1 VKASRDPFF
10 AGSEEPEMA
19 SRASGARQNAAVQT
33 SSSTPAA
40 VIQRQ
45 CACGQHSGAGEC
57 DQCKKKRISLS
68 RQAAGAGPVSVDS
81 RVRSALESPGQPL
94 EKETRSLMESRFHH
108 DFSSV
113 RVHTG
118 TRAEESA
125 SALQANAYALG
136 RDVVFGHGR
145 YNPSS
150 EDGLH
155 LIAHELAHVVQQ
167 QHAPAPGPQ
176 TDLEVSEPGDAA
188 EREAESAADR
198 VAAGGEAG
206 VHERAGAA
214 TVHRDLTSD
223 QKTGLEVGGIIA
235 GAGLAIFGLYEL
247 FSWLLEDG
255 SDIKDPPK
263 CGDPQMKVIK
273 PAMAKAA
280 AMVKKALE
288 KIHAFQ
294 ANPKAPENGDVQ
306 KRLMARFNSDAPETA
321 ARVERVVSQ
330 VGRQIAAVPKME
342 CNTAK
347 SDNTCSWA
355 DAYVPGDGSKV
366 VFCAKFFS
374 SGADPATIV
383 HEMTHATTGGAHIT
397 DRGYQGER
405 ILPLLPTA
413 STDEALTN
421 AESYSEFV
429 SDIVTG
435 KTVEDPV
442 PDDKIECPDALKDPL
457 KLSVARAQR
466 WTTNALNIF
475 TSKNQDRKT
484 ELRVLLPP
492 VIPAAKTDISHI
504 TDVFRKTNEAFSQS
518 VHLVCQDAKNTACGQ
533 APPVQFTAG
542 DSTLNVC
549 PAWQALDADH
559 RIMSLLEGF
568 YGVLGGETNA
578 TWRTGLATIAQAI
591 ANKDYAVPPHNQV
604 VGDATWTPDA
614 LRIILRRDPKAA
626 TARDYEESQNTHTR
640 LSNNLPVYA
649 GAPCVASTLPLDFL
663 VLFAVDTD
671 AKPRPGPF
679 TPPIVE
685 TNISFDGRGRA
696 DPDLNYHKSDSHTRY
711 EKPNT
716 ALASQTKNTF
726 NLIFAQNGT
735 FHMNF
740 RMNDPD
746 SQTVLTYDDQI
757 RVDPIQP
764 CDAPTPNKKTRVAS
778 ASTAGNSP
786 GESPGEEA

>member
-1 VKASRDPFF
+1 
-10 AGSEEPEMA
+10 MA
-19 SRASGARQNAAVQT
+19 SRASGTRQGAAVQT
-33 SSSTPAA
+33 STSASTA

-45 CACGQHSGAGEC
+45 CACGQHSSPGAGEC
-57 DQCKKKRISLS
+57 DQCKKKRVSLS

-81 RVRSALESPGQPL
+81 RVRSALDSPGQPL

-145 YNPSS
+145 YNPAT

-167 QHAPAPGPQ
+167 QHAPAPSPQ

-188 EREAESAADR
+188 EREAETAADR
-198 VAAGGEAG
+198 VAAGAEAG
-206 VHERAGAA
+206 VHERAGGS
-214 TVHRDLTSD
+214 TVHRDLTSN
-223 QKTGLEVGGIIA
+223 QKTGLEVAGGIVG
-235 GAGLAIFGLYEL
+235 GALAIFGLYKF

-288 KIHAFQ
+288 RIHAFQ

-306 KRLMARFNSDAPETA
+306 KRLMARFNSDAAETVG
-321 ARVERVVSQ
+321 RVERVVSQ
-330 VGRQIAAVPKME
+330 VGRQIAAVPVME

-347 SDNTCSWA
+347 SDPSCSIFA
-355 DAYVPGDGSKV
+355 AYVPADGSKV
-366 VFCAKFFS
+366 VFCAKFFE

-405 ILPLLPTA
+405 ILPLLATA

-435 KTVEDPV
+435 HAVEDPV
-442 PDDKIECPDALKDPL
+442 PDDKIECPDSLKDPL

-466 WTTNALNIF
+466 WTMNALNIF
-475 TSKNQDRKT
+475 TGPDQDRKT
-484 ELRVLLPP
+484 QLRGLLPP
-492 VIPAAKTDISHI
+492 VIPVAKTDVSHI
-504 TDVFRKTNEAFSQS
+504 TEVFRKTKEAFGQP

-533 APPVQFTAG
+533 GPPVQFT

-559 RIMSLLEGF
+559 RIMALLDVF

-578 TWRTGLATIAQAI
+578 TWRTGLASIAQAI
-591 ANKDYAVPPHNQV
+591 ANKEYEVPPHNQV

-614 LRIILRRDPKAA
+614 LAIYFKQEKPLIAGTQEFYR
-626 TARDYEESQNTHTR
+626 ESKTTHQR
-640 LSNNLPVYA
+640 LSQDLPHYS
-649 GAPCVASTLPLDFL
+649 GPPCVKTTLPLSFS
-663 VLFAVDTD
+663 VYFTVDE
-671 AKPRPGPF
+671 AGKPRPGPF
-679 TPPIVE
+679 TPPTVSVSYWFTGGTRHDPALDYSQKD
-685 TNISFDGRGRA
+685 TNARYGGVFSKLGDSLK
-696 DPDLNYHKSDSHTRY
+696 DPYTL
-711 EKPNT
+711 
-716 ALASQTKNTF
+716 TF
-726 NLIFAQNGT
+726 TENGT
-735 FHMNF
+735 FYMRF
-740 RMNDPD
+740 TMEDPD
-746 SQTVLTYDDQI
+746 SKTPLAYTDQI
-757 RVDPIQP
+757 PVEAVRP
-764 CDAPTPNKKTRVAS
+764 CDLPQPNKKVQVAS
-778 ASTAGNSP
+778 AAPAAST
-786 GESPGEEA
+786 GEAPDASRGEEA